1 MPEYVVHLVETR
13 KFEVRVEAA
22 TAEKAKSL
30 AVMTAEESESEDVE
44 EEELIE
50 YWPKLVERRFDVT
63 EVNESS

>member
-22 TAEKAKSL
+22 NAEQAERL
-30 AVMTAEESESEDVE
+30 AVRTVEESESEDVE

-50 YWPKLVERRFDVT
+50 FWPKLVESGFAVT
-63 EVNESS
+63 EVREAG